1 AGRRTAR
8 DSSDDRVRRGRPDGR
23 RLRLDMLEPTA
34 WKPPHRHDERHGH
47 DAGHDWVRNPPAIG
61 PIAVRPPEM
70 PKKIAIALPRSR
82 SGNEA
87 TTIATAAG
95 NSSAAVVPW
104 TTRKK
109 MTHTSAI
116 EPLGVS
122 PHAADAIA
130 NPVTPIITVRR
141 QDKVLA

>member
-1 AGRRTAR
+1 MIATGMLIQKIAR
-8 DSSDDRVRRGRPDGR
+8 QV
-23 RLRLDMLEPTA
+23 
-34 WKPPHRHDERHGH
+34 HC
-47 DAGHDWVRNPPAIG
+47 VRNPPAIG

-95 NSSAAVVPW
+95 NSNAAVAPW

-109 MTHTSAI
+109 MIHGSAI
-116 EPLGVS
+116 EPFGVR

-130 NPVTPIITVRR
+130 NPVTPMSTIRLRPSTSPSFPPNANSADSASR
-141 QDKVLA
+141 